1 MSYYFYVLAGGVLW
15 GSIGI
20 FVQMLASSGLTPMEA
35 VTARATGA
43 TIVFALITYFSN
55 PQLLKI
61 KLKDWWIFFGS
72 GFISLAGFNYF
83 NFTCITLSGMAT
95 AALLLYT
102 APVFVML
109 MSLFLFKEKLTARKC
124 MALLCTICGCTLI
137 VGVLEQGLNLNWSIV
152 GTGLAS
158 GVGYALYTIFTKYA
172 VLRKY
177 HPLTVAT
184 YTFLGCAV
192 AAHLVSGGLPY
203 QQIDTR
209 GWLGIA
215 GIVFICSLGA
225 NYFYTKGLAGID
237 ASHASIIATVEPLV
251 AALLGILVFGEP
263 LAYTKIMGMLLI
275 LGSIVLLSE
284 RS

>member
-1 MSYYFYVLAGGVLW
+1 MSDYLYVLTGGVLW
-15 GSIGI
+15 GCIGI
-20 FVQMLASSGLTPMEA
+20 FVKMLSTSGLTPMEA

-43 TIVFALITYFSN
+43 AIIFALVTYFNN
-55 PQLLKI
+55 PRLLKI
-61 KLKDWWIFFGS
+61 KLKDWWIFLGS

-83 NFTCITLSGMAT
+83 NFTCINLSGMAT

-109 MSLFLFKEKLTARKC
+109 MSLFLFEEKLTKRKC
-124 MALLCTICGCTLI
+124 IALLCTLTGCTLI
-137 VGVLEQGLNLNWSIV
+137 VGVLEQGLNLNWTIV

-158 GVGYALYTIFTKYA
+158 GIGYALYTVFTKYA
-172 VLRKY
+172 MLRKY

-184 YTFLGCAV
+184 YTFLGCAI
-192 AAHLVSGGLPY
+192 AAQLISGGLPY

-251 AALLGILVFGEP
+251 AAILGILVFHEP
-263 LAYTKIMGMLLI
+263 ISYTKILGMLLI